1 MKSFTLIM
9 LTVLALTLAA
19 CGGSTSTAPTAP
31 QVTTNDATPT
41 PLSATYLKTDY
52 ADATSVRNQL
62 ALGTLKLEGTANAIT
77 AEQAKSLLPLWQAIV
92 ALSGTTTTAE
102 AELTAVQ
109 NQIVTALTP
118 AQTLPGYSKATL
130 TAELTHGDIRAHEAP
145 TTQSLPVSIPED
157 GNSGVGGLLWLL
169 VAMIPASIGG
179 GILQPSINS
188 LITKRIEPSEIG
200 GTLGIS
206 SALQSAANAVAPVIG
221 GTLFQAGGS
230 SLPFWVWAIIM
241 GGLLGLAYSLI
252 KPGREEQTARGL
264 ARGGAH

>member
-62 ALGTLKLEGTANAIT
+62 ALGTLKLEGTANAVT

-118 AQTLPGYSKATL
+118 AQLQAIGALQLTTTQLNAFYAEKGIVMPTPVPGVTKVPGSGSGVSSADKEATRTAATALGTPTSSGAGQAARTALFDTVIELL
-130 TAELTHGDIRAHEAP
+130 TARA
-145 TTQSLPVSIPED
+145 
-157 GNSGVGGLLWLL
+157 
-169 VAMIPASIGG
+169 
-179 GILQPSINS
+179 
-188 LITKRIEPSEIG
+188 
-200 GTLGIS
+200 
-206 SALQSAANAVAPVIG
+206 
-221 GTLFQAGGS
+221 AG
-230 SLPFWVWAIIM
+230 
-241 GGLLGLAYSLI
+241 
-252 KPGREEQTARGL
+252 
-264 ARGGAH
+264 

>member
-109 NQIVTALTP
+109 NQIVAALTP
-118 AQTLPGYSKATL
+118 AQLQAIGVLQLTTTQLNAFYAEKGIVMPTPVPGVTKVPGSGSGVSSADKEATRTAATALGTPTSSGAGQAAKTLLFDTVIQLL
-130 TAELTHGDIRAHEAP
+130 TA
-145 TTQSLPVSIPED
+145 
-157 GNSGVGGLLWLL
+157 
-169 VAMIPASIGG
+169 
-179 GILQPSINS
+179 
-188 LITKRIEPSEIG
+188 RI
-200 GTLGIS
+200 
-206 SALQSAANAVAPVIG
+206 AQ
-221 GTLFQAGGS
+221 
-230 SLPFWVWAIIM
+230 
-241 GGLLGLAYSLI
+241 
-252 KPGREEQTARGL
+252 
-264 ARGGAH
+264 

>member
-109 NQIVTALTP
+109 NQIVAALTP
-118 AQTLPGYSKATL
+118 AQLQAIGALQL
-130 TAELTHGDIRAHEAP
+130 T
-145 TTQSLPVSIPED
+145 TTQLNAFYAEKGIVMPTPMPGVTKVPGS
-157 GNSGVGGLLWLL
+157 GSGV
-169 VAMIPASIGG
+169 
-179 GILQPSINS
+179 
-188 LITKRIEPSEIG
+188 
-200 GTLGIS
+200 S
-206 SALQSAANAVAPVIG
+206 SADKEATRTAAAALGTPTSSGAGQAAKTLLFDTVI
-221 GTLFQAGGS
+221 Q
-230 SLPFWVWAIIM
+230 
-241 GGLLGLAYSLI
+241 LLM
-252 KPGREEQTARGL
+252 AR
-264 ARGGAH
+264 AAQ